1 MVLKLWSIMIIV
13 IPLAKTGM
21 ETINKIEVTII
32 DQQYK
37 ERLFINILFE
47 FIFVIEIIKFIDLII
62 EESPLR

>member
-1 MVLKLWSIMIIV
+1 MV
-13 IPLAKTGM
+13 IPLANTGIDI
-21 ETINKIEVTII
+21 INKIEVTII

-62 EESPLR
+62 EESPFR